1 MIQYFSYMRFL
12 LLLYMLIPCFLFG
25 GDAPINDNGR
35 IRPFTAYSKDWLSEF
50 YHLSSIKKEHRD
62 YLPLPIESAK
72 ELIWSLH
79 FLGHKPFD
87 SFPLFYSSGKRF
99 SYDELTSQ
107 KLEEPLPT
115 RIKIYELFGTY
126 RENLEIPLHLSAFDL
141 KMLPSAS
148 DPGIWLPL
156 KSLTSLKDNPTAY
169 PDEEFFKIKNAYTK
183 LLRSFRNN
191 DYQRSVQLQKELINL
206 LARNYQ
212 TIAGKTILKGSHTT
226 LKLPSVLQL
235 TLENLYYRLPLV
247 WITILLYALSLIF
260 FIAKSR
266 WGLWCFLPA
275 FAFHTTTLAMRCVI
289 LGRPPVSNMS
299 ETLLFVPWV
308 AAVFSCLLAVILK
321 NRIPLAAS
329 AGTAVIL
336 LALNQTAYSS
346 HELETVRPVLNSQ
359 FWLTVHVLMVV
370 GSYGAF
376 ILSGILSH
384 IYLIASSRQMPK
396 MILQSLYIGTALL
409 ITGTILGGIWAAQS
423 WGRFWDWDPKESW
436 ALISSAVYLVIIHA
450 HYFRKIGALGLAV
463 GSIIGL
469 QFITFTWYGVNY
481 ILGVGLHSYGF
492 GQGGE
497 LIYAIFTSFELF
509 FAFFMLFFHLIRQ
522 KSHNNPLL

>member
-1 MIQYFSYMRFL
+1 MRFL
-12 LLLYMLIPCFLFG
+12 LFAYALIPCFLFG

-35 IRPFTAYSKDWLSEF
+35 IRPFTAYSKDWLSEI
-50 YHLSSIKKEHRD
+50 YHLSTIKKEHRD
-62 YLPLPIESAK
+62 YLPLPINSAG
-72 ELIWSLH
+72 ELIWALH

-87 SFPLFYSSGKRF
+87 SFPLFYSGGTRF
-99 SYDELTSQ
+99 SYDELKSQ
-107 KLEEPLPT
+107 KLEEPLSS
-115 RIKIYELFGTY
+115 RIKLYELFGTY
-126 RENLEIPLHLSAFDL
+126 RENPEIPLHLSAFDL

-148 DPGIWLPL
+148 DPGIWFPL
-156 KSLTSLKDNPTAY
+156 KSLSSLEENPTAFSN
-169 PDEEFFKIKNAYTK
+169 EEFAKIKNAYSK
-183 LLRSFRNN
+183 LLRSFKND
-191 DYQRSVQLQKELINL
+191 DYQKSIQLQKELTNL

-212 TIAGKTILKGSHTT
+212 TIAGKTILQGSHTT
-226 LKLPSVLQL
+226 LKLPSLLQL
-235 TLENLYYRLPLV
+235 KLENFYYRLPLV
-247 WITILLYALSLIF
+247 WITMILYALSLVF
-260 FIAKSR
+260 FFAKPQ
-266 WGLWCFLPA
+266 WGLWCFVPA
-275 FAFHTTTLAMRCVI
+275 FAFHTTTLAMRCLI

-299 ETLLFVPWV
+299 ETILYVPWV
-308 AAVFSCLLAVILK
+308 AAVFSCLLAFILK

-329 AGTAVIL
+329 AGAAVIL
-336 LALNQTAYSS
+336 LTLNQTAYSS

-384 IYLIASSRQMPK
+384 IYLAASPKQMPK
-396 MILQSLYIGTALL
+396 MILQSLYMGTALL

-436 ALISSAVYLVIIHA
+436 AFISSAVYLVIIHA

-497 LIYAIFTSFELF
+497 LIYAIFTGFELF
-509 FAFFMLFFHLIRQ
+509 FALFMLFFRLRRQ
-522 KSHNNPLL
+522 KSPKKPLS